1 MGPSKLNSSLPSAA
15 WVSIGSGNGLSP
27 VRRRAITWNNAGLL
41 SIELLGTN
49 FSEFRIRI
57 LSFSFKKMHLKLSS
71 AKVAAILIRG
81 RWVNISAR
89 CRQAAEPVY
98 MRITGSWMCI
108 QEFCRQ
114 LKMYTCAL
122 QGVGYIC
129 MSFEGSCRC
138 TQTLHATVHIHEFA
152 GNWMCI
158 NEHYMQL
165 KVYAWALKAATGAYI
180 SFACKWMCLH
190 EFACSWMCIH

>member
-15 WVSIGSGNGLSP
+15 WVSIGSGNGLSL
-27 VRRRAITWNNAGLL
+27 VRRQAITWNNAGLL

-122 QGVGYIC
+122 QGVGYI
-129 MSFEGSCRC
+129 SR
-138 TQTLHATVHIHEFA
+138 QLQVHTNFACNWMCIHEFV